1 MKTIQTRSGEILRV
15 KNSFADDEVSI
26 GRAKF
31 VPKKLWKAEVR
42 DVGKSDSS
50 ADDVKPKASKRK
62 KEGQ

>member
-15 KNSFADDEVSI
+15 KNAFADDEVSI

-31 VPKKLWKAEVR
+31 VAKKLWKSEVR
-42 DVGKSDSS
+42 DVGKSDVSNEE
-50 ADDVKPKASKRK
+50 PKAKAPKRK

>member
-1 MKTIQTRSGEILRV
+1 MKTIQTRSGEIVRV
-15 KNSFADDEVSI
+15 KDSFADDEVSI

-31 VPKKLWKAEVR
+31 VPKKTWKNEVR

-50 ADDVKPKASKRK
+50 AEDVKPKASKRK